1 LSDVEEKV
9 REILSRGDGKF
20 LITGAVQAVG
30 SPRRLAKE
38 TGVPLEVILSI
49 KDGFGRSPAKSTVRK
64 LASWI
69 EENGF
74 DPEELVLA
82 GLTRMELE
90 YNPEAVLEALPEE
103 LRREVEGKDPTELD
117 VETLIEVGRRYLE
130 S

>member
-1 LSDVEEKV
+1 MTDVEEEV
-9 REILSRGDGKF
+9 RKILGRGDGKF
-20 LITGAVQAVG
+20 LITGAVQVVG
-30 SPRRLAKE
+30 SPKKLAKE
-38 TGVPLEVILSI
+38 TGIPLEVILSI

-69 EENGF
+69 EEKGF

-90 YNPEAVLEALPEE
+90 YNPEAIIETLPDD
-103 LRREVEGKDPTELD
+103 LKREVKRKDPTELD
-117 VETLIEVGRRYLE
+117 VETLIEIGRRYLE